1 MGGATAGVRN
11 NLKNRANPPMTM
23 EFGPLSPELALVDP
37 ELAERARHALRLA
50 AQAAPRTPPVEVP
63 PNTELPLRPPRWH
76 RRLTLAA
83 AALAVPSIILNV
95 ALLRDTAPVVD
106 LRAAVPIGGVAAA
119 STTIVETTRRPDAA
133 PRPRPAASRAAKP
146 ARAVAAH
153 RVLRWKKLPAA
164 RVYDVV
170 IWRDGRRVRDV
181 WTREPSVSVR
191 SIACAS
197 SGAQLAKGSYLW
209 FVYPV
214 HSAAGSKRF
223 GKLARWGNFRVD
235 AATCSRPAARLLQSD

>member
-11 NLKNRANPPMTM
+11 NPEDRAKPPMTT
-23 EFGPLSPELALVDP
+23 ELGLLSPELALVDP

-95 ALLRDTAPVVD
+95 ALLRDTAPVVE

-119 STTIVETTRRPDAA
+119 STTIVDTALRPDAA
-133 PRPRPAASRAAKP
+133 ARRRPAASRAAKP

-164 RVYDVV
+164 RLYDVV

-181 WTREPSVSVR
+181 WTRARGLVHAEVPPTR
-191 SIACAS
+191 E
-197 SGAQLAKGSYLW
+197 LAEA
-209 FVYPV
+209 F
-214 HSAAGSKRF
+214 AAGR
-223 GKLARWGNFRVD
+223 GVNRVHEPEVR
-235 AATCSRPAARLLQSD
+235 ALCELCSRGGTCD